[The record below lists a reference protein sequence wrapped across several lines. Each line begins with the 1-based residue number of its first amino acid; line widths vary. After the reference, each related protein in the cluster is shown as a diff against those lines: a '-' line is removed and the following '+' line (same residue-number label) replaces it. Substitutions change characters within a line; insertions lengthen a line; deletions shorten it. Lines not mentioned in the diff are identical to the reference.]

1 MGMPKRTGLLCVIVS
16 MLCPVALAQTAVPA
30 KLVGAYRG
38 NPDPKGYVS
47 VNPVE
52 LANVSVDGE
61 KARGI
66 LNTRSPAGNCISE
79 NSPVAGTFKDGIL
92 NVRSER
98 PKSQFADE
106 HDCARVSIRVK
117 LDAGHWTGTLSYGN
131 SPYSVDFE
139 AK

>member
-1 MGMPKRTGLLCVIVS
+1 MGMPKRTRLLCVIVS

-79 NSPVAGTFKDGIL
+79 NSPVAGTFKDAFSTSG
-92 NVRSER
+92 RSGPR
-98 PKSQFADE
+98 ASLPTDTI
-106 HDCARVSIRVK
+106 VP
-117 LDAGHWTGTLSYGN
+117 GY
-131 SPYSVDFE
+131 
-139 AK
+139 